1 MPKSIWILI
10 IATAINITGASFLWP
25 LNAIIM
31 TQVLGQTLTA
41 SGIVLMI
48 NAGAGV
54 LGSLIGGRL
63 FDKLGAYRTILI
75 GASTSASASVL
86 LAFFFETYTLYGLFL
101 ACMGFGSGMMAP
113 AMYALAGSLWP
124 DGGRRPFNAIYVAQ
138 NVGVSIGTAL
148 IGIVTL
154 VRLTDVFIANAAVHV
169 FMLGFI
175 VYFFRH
181 WSGQFGRTADSSLS
195 ISPKIPF
202 KQQYRLHALIIIC
215 GAFFIS
221 WLGYTQ
227 WQANV
232 SVHIQDLG
240 IGLPL
245 YSVLWTINGLLI
257 VFAQPLIAFIIR
269 RFHLSIKGQMTAGI
283 IIFALSYIVLTQASV
298 FSMFLVAMLILTI
311 GEMFVWPAVPT
322 IANQLAPKG
331 REGSYQGIV
340 NSISTG
346 GRMIG
351 PLLGGLI
358 VDFYSI
364 ELLFL
369 IISGLLLLSLPLVR
383 LYDRPLQ
390 KEEKVEQSAS

>member
-1 MPKSIWILI
+1 
-10 IATAINITGASFLWP
+10 
-25 LNAIIM
+25 M

-41 SGIVLMI
+41 SGFVLMI

-75 GASTSASASVL
+75 GASMSASSSIL
-86 LAFFFETYTLYGLFL
+86 LASFFESYVLYALFL
-101 ACMGFGSGMMAP
+101 AGMGFGSGMMAP
-113 AMYALAGSLWP
+113 SMYALAGSLWP

-138 NVGVSIGTAL
+138 NVGVSLGTAL
-148 IGIVTL
+148 IGVVTL
-154 VRLTDVFIANAAVHV
+154 VRLTDVFIANAIVHV

-175 VYFFRH
+175 AFFFRK
-181 WSGQFGRTADSSLS
+181 WRGAMGRTADLTGASSK
-195 ISPKIPF
+195 KIPF
-202 KQQYRLHALIIIC
+202 KKQYRIHALLLVC
-215 GAFFIS
+215 AGFLIS
-221 WLGYTQ
+221 WIGYTQ

-232 SVHIQDLG
+232 SVHIQEIG

-245 YSVLWTINGLLI
+245 YSLLWTINGLLI
-257 VFAQPLIAFIIR
+257 VFAQPFISWI
-269 RFHLSIKGQMTAGI
+269 IKRCNLTMKNQLTLGM
-283 IIFALSYIVLTQASV
+283 IIFGLSYLVLTQASV

-322 IANQLAPKG
+322 IANKLAPKG
-331 REGSYQGIV
+331 REGAYQGIV

-358 VDFYSI
+358 VDYYSI
-364 ELLFL
+364 ELLFF
-369 IISGLLLLSLPLVR
+369 IVSGLLFLSIPLVR
-383 LYDRPLQ
+383 LYERPLM
-390 KEEKVEQSAS
+390 KEENETKQSA

>member
-25 LNAIIM
+25 LNAVIM
-31 TQVLGQTLTA
+31 TQILGQTLTA
-41 SGIVLMI
+41 SGFVLMI

-54 LGSLIGGRL
+54 VGSLIGGRL

-75 GASTSASASVL
+75 GATTSASAAIL
-86 LAFFFETYTLYGLFL
+86 LAFFFETYVLYGLFL

-113 AMYALAGSLWP
+113 SMYALAGSLWP
-124 DGGRRPFNAIYVAQ
+124 EGGRRPFNAIYVAQ
-138 NVGVSIGTAL
+138 NVGVSLGTAL
-148 IGIVTL
+148 IGVVTL
-154 VRLTDVFIANAAVHV
+154 VRLTDVFIANAGVHV

-175 VYFFRH
+175 AFFFRK
-181 WSGQFGRTADSSLS
+181 WDGQLGRTADATLQVS
-195 ISPKIPF
+195 KKVPF
-202 KQQYRLHALIIIC
+202 KKQYRLHALFLIC
-215 GAFFIS
+215 GAFLIS
-221 WLGYTQ
+221 WIGYTQ

-240 IGLPL
+240 IALPL
-245 YSVLWTINGLLI
+245 YSLLWTINGLMI
-257 VFAQPLIAFIIR
+257 VFAQPLIALIIR
-269 RFHLSIKGQMTAGI
+269 KFHLSIKGQMTAGI
-283 IIFALSYIVLTQASV
+283 IIFALSYLVLTQASV
-298 FSMFLVAMLILTI
+298 FTMFLIAMLILTI

-331 REGSYQGIV
+331 REGAYQGIV

-364 ELLFL
+364 EWLFL
-369 IISGLLLLSLPLVR
+369 LISGLLLVSIPLVR
-383 LYDRPLQ
+383 IYDRPLQ
-390 KEEKVEQSAS
+390 KEEKAQQSAS